1 MALAEVSLKDKYR
14 QERGT
19 IYISGIQALVRLP
32 MMQRQRDKAAGL
44 DTAGYIS
51 GYRGSPLDGLDKQIW
66 GAKPFLD
73 KSDVHFHP
81 GINEDLAA
89 TAVWGTQ
96 QGDIFKDFDKD
107 GVFAMWYGK
116 GPGVDRSGDVLR
128 HGNMAGTA
136 KHGGV
141 LLLAGDDHTASSSTT
156 AHQCE
161 HAFMDAMI
169 PVLNPAGVQEFL
181 DLGLYG
187 WALSRYSGCWVGF
200 KTTAETA
207 QTAANVSIDPERIQI
222 VEPDDFEMPPGGLN
236 IRWPDPPL
244 QQEERLHRH
253 KLYAA
258 LAFAR
263 ANKLDKRVIDNPHKR
278 KVGII
283 TAGKGYLDLRQALD
297 DLGIDEDLA
306 TEIGL
311 SVYKVAMSWP
321 LEREG
326 IRAFAEGLDEV
337 VIVEEKRAVIENQV
351 REQLYNWRED
361 VRPRVVGKFDE
372 HGQWMLPSFGELTPA
387 KIARALAPRIA
398 RFHDSQRIRERLAFL
413 DEKEKALTSEPPPLT
428 RLPYYCSGCPH
439 NTSTVVP
446 EGSRALAGIG
456 CHYMVQWMDRNTAT
470 FTQMGGEGVPWIGQA
485 PFSTTEHVFV
495 NLGDGTY
502 YHSGILAIRAC
513 IAEQVNITFKILF
526 NDAVAM
532 TGGQSVDGPLDPMMI
547 SRQLTAEGVQV
558 MRVVTD
564 EPEKYPA
571 NAGFA
576 EGVSIHHR
584 DELDTIQ
591 RELRETPGVS
601 ALIYDQTCAA
611 EKRRRRKR
619 GTYPDPAK
627 RVFINDLVCEG
638 CGDCSAKS
646 NCVSVVPHET
656 EFGTKRAIDQS
667 SCNKDYSCLNGFCP
681 SFVTVE
687 GGQLR
692 SAPQADP
699 DAAEAAWGELPD
711 PTLPALNEGTYNLV
725 VTGVGGTGVVTVG
738 QILGMAA
745 HIEGKGC
752 TVFDMTGLAQK
763 GGAVTSHVRLGETP
777 GHIHS
782 SKISAGTA
790 DVLMGCDLVVAA
802 GFDTLAKTMKGRTH
816 AIINTHETITG
827 DFTQNPDYTFPGEEL
842 RQRIRESVGRERA
855 EMVEATEL
863 GTDLLGDS
871 IAANLFMVG
880 YAWQRGLIPLS
891 EAALMQAVETNG
903 AAVDFNKKAFLWGRR
918 AAHDL
923 AAVQKA
929 AEPVGG
935 DEAMGSEHLSETL
948 EETIERR
955 VAFLTGY
962 QDAAYGERYRRLV
975 ERARE
980 AERAVAPDREDLGWA
995 VAKSYFKLLAIK
1007 DEYEVARLFTTG
1019 EFEAKLKRQFE
1030 GDFKLK
1036 FHLAPPVM
1044 NPTDPNTGEP
1054 RKKTFGPWMF
1064 PVFKLLARLRVLR
1077 GTKLDP
1083 FAYLSERKRE
1093 RALIGEFEALMEEV
1107 LAGLTPE
1114 NHATAVELA
1123 ELPQQVRGYGHV
1135 KMNNLQRAKAEE
1147 TLLLDR
1153 FRSPAP
1159 APMPQAAE

>member
-73 KSDVHFHP
+73 KSDIHFHP

-116 GPGVDRSGDVLR
+116 GPGVDRSGDVFR

-136 KHGGV
+136 KNGGV

-207 QTAANVSIDPERIQI
+207 QTAAAVSIDPERIQI
-222 VEPDDFEMPPGGLN
+222 AEPTDFEMPPGGLN

-244 QQEERLHRH
+244 QQEERLHRY

-278 KVGII
+278 KLGII

-306 TEIGL
+306 AEIGL

-326 IRAFAEGLDEV
+326 IRAFAEGLDEL
-337 VIVEEKRAVIENQV
+337 VIVEEKRAFIENQV

-372 HGQWMLPSFGELTPA
+372 HGQWLLPSFGELTPA
-387 KIARALAPRIA
+387 KIARALAPRIE
-398 RFHDSQRIRERLAFL
+398 RFYDSPRIRERLAFL
-413 DEKEKALTSEPPPLT
+413 DEKEKALTSEPSPLT

-446 EGSRALAGIG
+446 DGSRAMAGIG

-513 IAEQVNITFKILF
+513 IAQQVNITFKILF

-532 TGGQSVDGPLDPMMI
+532 TGGQQVDGPLDPMMI
-547 SRQLTAEGVQV
+547 SRQLAAEGVRV

-564 EPEKYPA
+564 EPEKYPL

-576 EGVSIHHR
+576 DGVSVHHR

-591 RELRETPGVS
+591 RELRETPGVT

-646 NCVSVVPHET
+646 NCVSVVPYET
-656 EFGTKRAIDQS
+656 EYGTKRAIDQS
-667 SCNKDYSCLNGFCP
+667 SCNKDFSCLKGFCP

-692 SAPQADP
+692 QGPQGS
-699 DAAEAAWGELPD
+699 AEALAHDWGELPEPNVPELASD
-711 PTLPALNEGTYNLV
+711 THNIV

-763 GGAVTSHVRLGETP
+763 GGAVTSHVRLGRTR

-790 DVLMGCDLVVAA
+790 DLLLGADLVVAA
-802 GFDTLAKTMKGRTH
+802 GFDALAKTMAGRTH
-816 AIINTHETITG
+816 AVINTHETITG

-842 RQRIRESVGRERA
+842 RERIREAVGRERA

-863 GTDLLGDS
+863 ATGLLGDS

-903 AAVDFNKKAFLWGRR
+903 AAVDFNKQAFLWGRR

-923 AAVQKA
+923 ASVQKA
-929 AEPVGG
+929 AEPAAGE
-935 DEAMGSEHLSETL
+935 EAVGSEHLSETL
-948 EETIERR
+948 DEAIERR
-955 VAFLTGY
+955 VTFLTDY
-962 QDAAYGERYRRLV
+962 QNAAYGERYRALV
-975 ERARE
+975 QKARD
-980 AERAVAPDREDLGWA
+980 AERQAAPEREELSWA

-1030 GDFKLK
+1030 GDYKLK
-1036 FHLAPPVM
+1036 FHLAPPIM
-1044 NPTDPNTGEP
+1044 NPADPNTGEP

-1064 PVFKLLARLRVLR
+1064 PVFKVLARLRVLR

-1083 FAYLSERKRE
+1083 FAYLAERKRE
-1093 RALIGEFEALMEEV
+1093 RELIAEFEALMDEV
-1107 LAGLTPE
+1107 LAGLTRDT
-1114 NHATAVELA
+1114 HATAVALA
-1123 ELPQQVRGYGHV
+1123 ELPQQVRGYGHI
-1135 KMNNLQRAKAEE
+1135 KMANLERAKAEE
-1147 TLLLDR
+1147 ARLLDQ
-1153 FRSPAP
+1153 FRSP